1 MCLFFNHFWLLLVV
15 LCRSRG
21 QHPFL
26 RGVVLGSCPL
36 WNWQWEQHRSMSP
49 CDPRKQLD
57 DQNLGF
63 ETKQL
68 QNVDAYAHP
77 FICMCLDMS
86 LDMCRC
92 LLIYIYILGCCSN
105 TFLAGLFRRLFAVV
119 FVILH
124 CLVFCYF
131 CVRVLLFLRSC
142 SVILAFV
149 FCYFCVRVLL
159 FLRSCSVIFVFVFCY
174 FCVTEQM
181 WTFYRTNVEILQNKC
196 GHFTEHMWKIY
207 RTNVEILQNKMWKF
221 YRTNVDFYRTNVEFL
236 QNKWGFL
243 QNKCGIFTEQMWN
256 PYRTNVL
263 LAFKIH
269 ICSVKFCRTNVDF
282 AS

>member
-1 MCLFFNHFWLLLVV
+1 MSIVFLFFLEL
-15 LCRSRG
+15 
-21 QHPFL
+21 P
-26 RGVVLGSCPL
+26 
-36 WNWQWEQHRSMSP
+36 
-49 CDPRKQLD
+49 
-57 DQNLGF
+57 
-63 ETKQL
+63 
-68 QNVDAYAHP
+68 
-77 FICMCLDMS
+77 
-86 LDMCRC
+86 
-92 LLIYIYILGCCSN
+92 YIYRNFWRVRPFGFGGTITAPENVLKSYTVGCCSN

-174 FCVTEQM
+174 FCVCVLLFWCSCSVIFAFLFCYFCVTEQM

-196 GHFTEHMWKIY
+196 GHFTEHMWKFY

-221 YRTNVDFYRTNVEFL
+221 YR
-236 QNKWGFL
+236 
-243 QNKCGIFTEQMWN
+243 
-256 PYRTNVL
+256 
-263 LAFKIH
+263 
-269 ICSVKFCRTNVDF
+269 
-282 AS
+282 

>member
-1 MCLFFNHFWLLLVV
+1 MDSYLRFTDRHQ
-15 LCRSRG
+15 RS
-21 QHPFL
+21 
-26 RGVVLGSCPL
+26 
-36 WNWQWEQHRSMSP
+36 
-49 CDPRKQLD
+49 
-57 DQNLGF
+57 
-63 ETKQL
+63 T
-68 QNVDAYAHP
+68 
-77 FICMCLDMS
+77 
-86 LDMCRC
+86 C
-92 LLIYIYILGCCSN
+92 LLFKLWPDRSFLWVVNVSSLETGYGYGLGCCSN

-174 FCVTEQM
+174 FCVCVLLFWCSCSVIFAFLFCYFCVTEQM

-196 GHFTEHMWKIY
+196 GHFTEHMWKFY

-221 YRTNVDFYRTNVEFL
+221 YRTNVEI
-236 QNKWGFL
+236 L
-243 QNKCGIFTEQMWN
+243 QNKCGNFTEQMWN

-263 LAFKIH
+263 LACKIH
-269 ICSVKFCRTNVDF
+269 ICSAKFYRTNVDF
-282 AS
+282 ES